1 MEWELSNTMS
11 INIDRYAPRRATRAV
26 CAAALL
32 TWAPVACAS
41 TSTDGS
47 ATTDTTKASSAAVTK
62 AAKSAVGI
70 TSLHYRLS
78 GTVPAKGRVTADA
91 SMTAQPPAMSMD
103 LSTAA
108 SQGEGGQL
116 RIRFT
121 NKTMYVG
128 GSAIHSEKLKGK
140 HWLSAAPAIWGQGAA
155 DNQSYGV
162 LPSQLQA
169 NPATQSTLLN
179 GSKDLRAVGT
189 ETVDGV
195 TTTHYKGTV
204 NYDALSGERLDQF
217 MQLEV
222 SDPLT
227 MDLWIDSKDRP
238 KQFRLQAEHHD
249 DTPTASA
256 ADTPLDLTITFLD
269 INQPATIK
277 APPADDTAPLAADTQ
292 H

>member
-1 MEWELSNTMS
+1 M
-11 INIDRYAPRRATRAV
+11 A
-26 CAAALL
+26 
-32 TWAPVACAS
+32 
-41 TSTDGS
+41 
-47 ATTDTTKASSAAVTK
+47 K
-62 AAKSAVGI
+62 AAKSAAGI

-78 GTVPAKGRVTADA
+78 GTVPAKGRLTADA

-103 LSTAA
+103 LNTAT
-108 SQGEGGQL
+108 QGGGGQL

-140 HWLSAAPAIWGQGAA
+140 HWLSAAPAVWGQGAA
-155 DNQSYGV
+155 DNQSYRV

-169 NPATQSTLLN
+169 NPPSQSTLLT
-179 GSKDLRAVGT
+179 GSKDLRTVGT

-195 TTTHYKGTV
+195 PTTHYKGTV

-217 MQLEV
+217 MQLEA

-227 MDLWIDSKDRP
+227 MDLWIDGKNRP
-238 KQFRLQAEHHD
+238 KQYRLQGKP
-249 DTPTASA
+249 PTDPLPSG
-256 ADTPLDLTITFLD
+256 ADAPLDLTVTFLD
-269 INQPATIK
+269 INQPTTIT
-277 APPADDTAPLAADTQ
+277 APAADDTVPLTDNTQ